1 MKDYSEETRRET
13 IRLYFSEGLGAR
25 RIVKRLGLSSTALV
39 RQWVLKY
46 TVYGEESF
54 TRKCKRVAMTGI
66 VPQEYKKYCDH
77 LEAENQM
84 LQAENN
90 FFKEVMRSNCSSK
103 YQMISECSSL
113 SVARLCKLGDV
124 SRSGYYKWKAAQEN
138 KPTTKDDAELMSL
151 IREIYENSGGTYGYR
166 RIDKALRSKGIVVNH
181 KRLQR
186 ILRENDIQSKLY
198 ALRRIT
204 YNRLP
209 PAKNLLMQDFTAEK
223 PSEKW
228 TTDLT
233 YFRIGK
239 KAIQLMCVMDLFDGR
254 IVYHTYRRSFT
265 GADVVRGVESA
276 LEKNGIENGLILHS
290 DQGPQFRSAEYAAFL
305 KEMGIVQSMSRAGN
319 CFDNARIESF
329 FGHMKA
335 ELPLLFPY
343 FSIEELQDSIDR
355 YIDYYNNER
364 IRG

>member
-113 SVARLCKLGDV
+113 SVARLCRLGDV

-181 KRLQR
+181 P
-186 ILRENDIQSKLY
+186 ILRF
-198 ALRRIT
+198 AVC
-204 YNRLP
+204 
-209 PAKNLLMQDFTAEK
+209 NL
-223 PSEKW
+223 
-228 TTDLT
+228 
-233 YFRIGK
+233 
-239 KAIQLMCVMDLFDGR
+239 V
-254 IVYHTYRRSFT
+254 
-265 GADVVRGVESA
+265 
-276 LEKNGIENGLILHS
+276 
-290 DQGPQFRSAEYAAFL
+290 
-305 KEMGIVQSMSRAGN
+305 
-319 CFDNARIESF
+319 
-329 FGHMKA
+329 
-335 ELPLLFPY
+335 
-343 FSIEELQDSIDR
+343 
-355 YIDYYNNER
+355 
-364 IRG
+364 